1 MKEKLMAMY
10 EAQMIDVSGLLKA
23 VERGW
28 VTIEDVV
35 EIVGEDNALSFIMA
49 AKLAEISNMCNAVIV
64 AGVDIELGEESVHFN
79 PVSYTHL
86 DVYKRQVLCII
97 LVSLLP
103 TPLLKLLFLVWTSLP
118 RAMW

>member
-10 EAQMIDVSGLLKA
+10 EAQMIDASGLLKA

-64 AGVDIELGEESVHFN
+64 AGVDIELGE
-79 PVSYTHL
+79 
-86 DVYKRQVLCII
+86 
-97 LVSLLP
+97 
-103 TPLLKLLFLVWTSLP
+103 
-118 RAMW
+118 

>member
-35 EIVGEDNALSFIMA
+35 EIVGEDNALSFIC
-49 AKLAEISNMCNAVIV
+49 L
-64 AGVDIELGEESVHFN
+64 L
-79 PVSYTHL
+79 YTSRC
-86 DVYKRQVLCII
+86 V
-97 LVSLLP
+97 
-103 TPLLKLLFLVWTSLP
+103 
-118 RAMW
+118 

>member
-10 EAQMIDVSGLLKA
+10 EAQMIDASGLLKA

-28 VTIEDVV
+28 VTIGDVV

-64 AGVDIELGEESVHFN
+64 AGVDIELGESNGMTNGEVDIALSIIKESYEKHMRNHTFMEDARG
-79 PVSYTHL
+79 Y
-86 DVYKRQVLCII
+86 
-97 LVSLLP
+97 P
-103 TPLLKLLFLVWTSLP
+103 TPK
-118 RAMW
+118 